1 LYNATERNSTSC
13 YKDLYAWAF
22 HMFEL
27 RILTP
32 DSQGL
37 TNIKE
42 GYVAINFLFYGEA
55 KIIIHGVYLGKKSL
69 VARMDMQ

>member
-1 LYNATERNSTSC
+1 
-13 YKDLYAWAF
+13 
-22 HMFEL
+22 MFEL